1 MALMPTEIGVTN
13 GTLEV
18 PLVMDVQT
26 PTMDLRPFLK
36 LKIGKNVLIRE
47 IMDSQNVRLNT

>member
-26 PTMDLRPFLK
+26 PTMDLRPSLK
-36 LKIGKNVLIRE
+36 LKIGKVF
-47 IMDSQNVRLNT
+47 TY